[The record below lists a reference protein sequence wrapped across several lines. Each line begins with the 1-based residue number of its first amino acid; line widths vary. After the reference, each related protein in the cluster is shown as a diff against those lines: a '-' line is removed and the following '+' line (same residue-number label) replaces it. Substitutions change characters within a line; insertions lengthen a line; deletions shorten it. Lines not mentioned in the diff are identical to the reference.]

1 MFCVALD
8 EVDTIVWFDGETGV
22 VLLVIGILASLFSV
36 VQLQILADSGSTQM
50 IPVILFFSRR
60 KRSVSLDVVENRA
73 NGVKFRIWSHVTPC
87 SYMKL

>member
-1 MFCVALD
+1 MIFVANGTHVTTLLHSLYIGRVHLLRNSTLTCCVATNLGRFWVHAD
-8 EVDTIVWFDGETGV
+8 D
-22 VLLVIGILASLFSV
+22 SSNSV
-36 VQLQILADSGSTQM
+36 
-50 IPVILFFSRR
+50 FSRR